1 MMRSSPRAYEKRTD
15 IKKYINY
22 KWKEEK
28 KKYILQ
34 NRKSKKRKEWERAQI
49 NKKILKKTYKKCKKQ
64 IKNIYLYI
72 NEEYLFVY
80 KNLL

>member
-1 MMRSSPRAYEKRTD
+1 MKKR
-15 IKKYINY
+15 KKYIFY
-22 KWKEEK
+22 KIEK
-28 KKYILQ
+28 V
-34 NRKSKKRKEWERAQI
+34 KKRKEWERAQI
-49 NKKILKKTYKKCKKQ
+49 NKKIFKKTYKKCKKQ